1 MATTTIIEKLK
12 EKKYNVKEWLVEDVI
27 RLFGITCCFRDYPSR
42 NKKQIYKLLKE
53 DDNRRNA
60 EIERDLNPVY
70 PKIVPDSQ
78 LKRIYEKTK
87 KECTKHLW
95 EYLAQKEKALL
106 CRDELDWIIEKNNS
120 NDELVVNLFRVAKE
134 QLDILM
140 TDINDNINWTKMRLK
155 GRYNSF
161 EDYKKYIEKE
171 QQEEI
176 QYLEKEK
183 EAAKKKEQYNNA
195 EIYKNLVNL
204 IFGKERI

>member
-1 MATTTIIEKLK
+1 MATTTVIEKLK
-12 EKKYNVKEWLVEDVI
+12 EKKYNVKDWLVEDVV
-27 RLFGITCCFRDYPSR
+27 RLFGITGCLRDYPSR
-42 NKKQIYKLLKE
+42 NKTQIYKALKE

-78 LKRIYEKTK
+78 LKRIYKKTK

-106 CRDELDWIIEKNNS
+106 CRDELDWIIEKNKS
-120 NDELVVNLFRVAKE
+120 NDKLVVNLFRVARE
-134 QLDILM
+134 QLDILI
-140 TDINDNINWTKMRLK
+140 TDVNDNIRWTKMRLK

-161 EDYKKYIEKE
+161 EDYKKHIEE
-171 QQEEI
+171 DQQEEI
-176 QYLEKEK
+176 EYLEKKK
-183 EAAKKKEQYNNA
+183 ENAKKKEQYNDA

>member
-1 MATTTIIEKLK
+1 MATTAVIEKLK
-12 EKKYNVKEWLVEDVI
+12 EKKYNVKDWLVEDVI
-27 RLFGITCCFRDYPSR
+27 RLFGITSCLRDYPSR
-42 NKKQIYKLLKE
+42 NKKQIYKVLKE

-70 PKIVPDSQ
+70 PKIVSDSK
-78 LKRIYEKTK
+78 LKRIYK
-87 KECTKHLW
+87 KVQKESAKRLW

-106 CRDELDWIIEKNNS
+106 CREELDWIIEKNNS
-120 NDELVVNLFRVAKE
+120 NDELVVNLFRVARE

-176 QYLEKEK
+176 QWLN
-183 EAAKKKEQYNNA
+183 KKKEKAKDKELYNNA
-195 EIYKNLVNL
+195 EIYKKLLDV
-204 IFGKERI
+204 IYK

>member
-1 MATTTIIEKLK
+1 MATTAVIEKLK
-12 EKKYNVKEWLVEDVI
+12 EKKYNVKDWLVEDVI
-27 RLFGITCCFRDYPSR
+27 RLFGITSCLRDYPSR
-42 NKKQIYKLLKE
+42 NKKQIYKVLKE

-70 PKIVPDSQ
+70 PKIVSDSK
-78 LKRIYEKTK
+78 LKRIYKKVQKESTK
-87 KECTKHLW
+87 RLW

-106 CRDELDWIIEKNNS
+106 CREELDWIIEKNNS
-120 NDELVVNLFRVAKE
+120 NDELVVNLFRVARE

-161 EDYKKYIEKE
+161 EDYKKSIEKE

-176 QYLEKEK
+176 QWLNKQKEK
-183 EAAKKKEQYNNA
+183 AKNKELYNNA
-195 EIYKNLVNL
+195 EIYKKLL
-204 IFGKERI
+204 DMIYK